1 MILRVFTSHEY
12 RLCGH
17 AKEPREVHGN
27 RGRYPLFYLFTLPFV
42 ANHDSCKGKKVPY
55 KQTVTTES

>member
-42 ANHDSCKGKKVPY
+42 ANHDSCKGKKGPI
-55 KQTVTTES
+55 